1 MSNLSILFKIR
12 LIFLIGI
19 IFAILHILMNYI
31 FTTTSL
37 EQLNKIKNEKFIIS
51 ALHTDNLHKYEKNSL
66 LVINAVRMNDLDYL
80 KSAEIEKDNILKNI
94 KTLKTYPHS
103 NKLIEEEKLIKK
115 FFKLSTKISHKLI
128 SGTRADSIPC
138 IKQLQYLNSETKKI
152 LTEQHRD
159 AFKNLSLSLNDLELS
174 NAKFFSFSLTLSI
187 IGLIIVIGM
196 SAYMYHHIK
205 CRFHKV
211 QYSIRNLN
219 TNRPDFS
226 KKIVD
231 EYQDEI
237 GEVVSGFNQLQ
248 KKLEKDNDKLK
259 RLNIE
264 AENTAKLK
272 SEFLANMSHEIRTP
286 MNGIIGMSYLT
297 LETNLDNKQRNFIE
311 KIDNS
316 AKRLLA
322 IIDNIL
328 DISKIEAGKLELEKS
343 NFQLKNII
351 DETIE
356 LLRFQAMEKNVTI
369 VTHYSTAIAHSFYG
383 DSLRLSQII
392 INILSNAIKFTNNGT
407 IDITVNKISNNQIRF
422 ETKDTGIG
430 LTKEDQERLFKPFS
444 QADGSISRKY
454 GGTGLGLAISKQL
467 VEMMNGKIWV
477 ESTFNIGSNFI
488 FEIELEKLN
497 CNSIEQNKI
506 SIKDELEN
514 KINIEKLKDTKILLA
529 EDDFINQ
536 EIILGLLEETNITI
550 DIAENGEE
558 AIALHKKNSYSIILM
573 DIQMPILDGYKA
585 TKEIRKTDKKIPIYA
600 ITASAMKEDI
610 QKTLK
615 SGMNGYLHKPID
627 ISKLYKILLN
637 YSSESNF

>member
-12 LIFLIGI
+12 LIFLIGV

-103 NKLIEEEKLIKK
+103 KKLIEEEKLIKE
-115 FFKLSTKISHKLI
+115 FFKLSTEISHKLI
-128 SGTRADSIPC
+128 SGTRADSIPS
-138 IKQLQYLNSETKKI
+138 ITKLQYLNSETKKV
-152 LTEQHRD
+152 LTEQHKN

-174 NAKFFSFSLTLSI
+174 NAKFFSFSLSLSI

-196 SAYMYHHIK
+196 SAYMYNHIK
-205 CRFHKV
+205 RRFHKV

-237 GEVVSGFNQLQ
+237 GEVVRGFNQLQ
-248 KKLEKDNDKLK
+248 NKLEKDNDKLK
-259 RLNIE
+259 KLNIE

-297 LETNLDNKQRNFIE
+297 LATNLNDKQRNFIE

-351 DETIE
+351 NETIE
-356 LLRFQAMEKNVTI
+356 LLRFQAIEKNVTI
-369 VTHYSTAIAHSFYG
+369 STHYPTSIEHSFYG

-392 INILSNAIKFTNNGT
+392 INILSNAIKFTNNGS
-407 IDITVNKISNNQIRF
+407 IDITVNKISTNRVRF
-422 ETKDTGIG
+422 EIKDTGIG

-506 SIKDELEN
+506 SIKNELEN